1 MDVIDFHSDISDEP
15 HRLEGRAKFA
25 ALLAACLISIIFAAG
40 SAASETRFAGADWDP
55 KLFARLIGGPDL
67 LSKDLAIA
75 IDPHPAD
82 ASAQTRREIDALIRL
97 QASARDEATLDKIRI
112 EADPDLGAADVFA
125 LHGLIPDAERAPDLH
140 RALEMA
146 EGETAWFTLRE
157 KWARQRAR
165 PSTLSAEIVP
175 AIPVPGHASY
185 PSGHAAQSMAVALT
199 LSRLAPGCSAAWV
212 EQARRIAERREIAG
226 LHYASDSAAGR
237 ELAVIVIDALLAT
250 DDFAARLEAA
260 RLDMSP
266 GLDGAESCPT
276 AK

>member
-1 MDVIDFHSDISDEP
+1 M
-15 HRLEGRAKFA
+15 
-25 ALLAACLISIIFAAG
+25 LASCLITACLATG
-40 SAASETRFAGADWDP
+40 PAASETRFSGGDWDP
-55 KLFARLIGGPDL
+55 GIFSRLIEGPDL
-67 LSKDLAIA
+67 LPKSFAID

-82 ASAQTRREIDALIRL
+82 ASARTLREIDDLLRL
-97 QASARDEATLDKIRI
+97 QATARSEATLETIRI

-140 RALEMA
+140 RVLEMA
-146 EGETAWFTLRE
+146 ENETAWFTLRE

-199 LSRLAPGCSAAWV
+199 LSLISPDCRSSWV
-212 EQARRIAERREIAG
+212 EQARRIAVRREIAG
-226 LHYASDSAAGR
+226 LHYASDSTAGR
-237 ELAVIVIDALLAT
+237 DLAVIVIDALLAT

-260 RLDMSP
+260 RLDMLQGS
-266 GLDGAESCPT
+266 GRAESCPA